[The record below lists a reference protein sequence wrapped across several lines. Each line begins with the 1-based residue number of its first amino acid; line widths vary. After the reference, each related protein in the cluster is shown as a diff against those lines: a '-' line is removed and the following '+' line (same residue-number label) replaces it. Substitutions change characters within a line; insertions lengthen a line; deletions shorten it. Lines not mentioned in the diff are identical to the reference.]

1 MSSIAQQQTSPKIS
15 DKVWDLATKL
25 LVPAVVAIAAWVSHT
40 DARVTRTEYNDIRHD
55 EQIATFKQIHAED
68 TLMNRK
74 ILDAL
79 ENLGNRMTRIETKLD
94 HKENK

>member
-1 MSSIAQQQTSPKIS
+1 MSNNQQQQSSQKVS

-25 LVPAVVAIAAWVSHT
+25 LVPAVIAIAAWVSHT
-40 DARVTRTEYNDIRHD
+40 DSRVTRAEYNDIRHD
-55 EQIATFKQIHAED
+55 EQIAGLKQLVVDDAQV
-68 TLMNRK
+68 NRK